1 MPAHL
6 KQNKY
11 GVWYL
16 VDGFLNKSHRTKTK
30 REAEAR
36 LRQYRDG
43 KFGLDP
49 MPTVGAYFEKWIL
62 TKVPPLYRRALE
74 RDYRLAFK
82 AHILKRFTHVRL
94 DQLNTGD

>member
-11 GVWYL
+11 GVYYL
-16 VDGFLNKSHRTKTK
+16 VDGFLNKSLKTKTK

-43 KFGLDP
+43 KFGLDSI
-49 MPTVGAYFEKWIL
+49 PTVGASS
-62 TKVPPLYRRALE
+62 
-74 RDYRLAFK
+74 
-82 AHILKRFTHVRL
+82 
-94 DQLNTGD
+94 NGGS